1 MPGQKGQRQRGAQG
15 IDGDQSEH
23 GTGTPDDS
31 VLGDIANRADIEALL
46 WAFYGAALVDPV
58 LGPVFTIAETDLAT
72 HLPRI
77 ASFWEVTLL
86 GTGTYAGRPMQL
98 HRHLAATA
106 GLAALHFERW
116 LVLWRHTLTT
126 LFEGPTATRA
136 VGDAQRMAVGMV
148 RDIEKPRPAEG
159 PSSLATAAELL
170 TG

>member
-1 MPGQKGQRQRGAQG
+1 MAVRPNPPAL
-15 IDGDQSEH
+15 
-23 GTGTPDDS
+23 PD
-31 VLGDIANRADIEALL
+31 ITNRADIEALL

-58 LGPVFTIAETDLAT
+58 LGPIFRIAEMDLAT

-86 GTGTYAGRPMQL
+86 GTGTYTGRPMQL

-106 GLAALHFERW
+106 GLAAVHFERW
-116 LVLWRHTLTT
+116 LVLWRQTLTT
-126 LFEGPTATRA
+126 LFDGPTATRA
-136 VGDAQRMAVGMV
+136 AGDAQRMAVGMV

-159 PSSLATAAELL
+159 PSSLATPVHRL